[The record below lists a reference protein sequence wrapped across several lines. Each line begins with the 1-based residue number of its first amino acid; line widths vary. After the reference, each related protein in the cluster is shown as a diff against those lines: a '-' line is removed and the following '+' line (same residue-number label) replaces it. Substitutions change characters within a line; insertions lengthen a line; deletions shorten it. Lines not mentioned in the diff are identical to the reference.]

1 MESKSTVDVI
11 IGGKVYTLSGYEEE
25 SYLQSVAA
33 YINGRVQELKNQSGF
48 AKQSADMQNVL
59 IQLNIADDYFKAKEE
74 TEQLQRRLHEQDKE
88 LYSLKH
94 ELVSLK
100 MRIDRGETG
109 QENG

>member
-25 SYLQSVAA
+25 TYLQRIAA
-33 YINGRVQELKNQSGF
+33 YINGRVQELGSQSGF

-59 IQLNIADDYFKAKEE
+59 IQLNIADDYFKMKEQN
-74 TEQLQRRLHEQDKE
+74 EQLQRKLHEQDKE

-94 ELVSLK
+94 ELVSMK
-100 MRIDRGETG
+100 MRMGKNDE
-109 QENG
+109 Q

>member
-1 MESKSTVDVI
+1 MESKTTVDVI

-25 SYLQSVAA
+25 AYLQKVAA

-48 AKQSADMQNVL
+48 AKQGSDMQNVL

-74 TEQLQRRLHEQDKE
+74 NERLSRKLQEQNKE

-100 MRIDRGETG
+100 MRIDQRDNHN
-109 QENG
+109 Q